1 MKTTLIYI
9 TIIAIILII
18 VYLFWRKKNK
28 EQVVVNK
35 PTTPNPSAGTTTN
48 PSAGTPSNTYQPSP
62 GGLPPSGYATATS
75 PASDPEIINILNYSA
90 SDIAFLTVRQRINA
104 LNKLGVY
111 TNQQAETAILQAA
124 QAGVLDKKQVSGA
137 WVVPGLLLQNSIVSF
152 NNDPKIIAA
161 LAGNSMYKPVL
172 K

>member
-1 MKTTLIYI
+1 MKTTLIYAA
-9 TIIAIILII
+9 IIIVILII
-18 VYLFWRKKNK
+18 IYFAWKTTKTST
-28 EQVVVNK
+28 QTQ
-35 PTTPNPSAGTTTN
+35 PTSGGTQTQPTSGGTQAPSTYTPT
-48 PSAGTPSNTYQPSP
+48 P
-62 GGLPPSGYATATS
+62 GGLPTAGYATAIS
-75 PASDPEIINILNYSA
+75 PASDPELINILNYSA
-90 SDIAFLTVRQRINA
+90 GDIAYLTVRQRINA

-124 QAGVLDKKQVSGA
+124 QAGVVDKKQVSGA

-161 LAGNSMYKPVL
+161 LANNTMYKPVL

>member
-1 MKTTLIYI
+1 MV
-9 TIIAIILII
+9 IIAIIIAII
-18 VYLFWRKKNK
+18 VYLFWKKRN
-28 EQVVVNK
+28 QITK
-35 PTTPNPSAGTTTN
+35 PATTTTTNPSAGTTTN

-62 GGLPPSGYATATS
+62 NGLPSSGYATATS
-75 PASDPEIINILNYSA
+75 PASDPEIINLLNYSA
-90 SDIAFLTVRQRINA
+90 SDIAFLTIRQRING
-104 LNKLGVY
+104 LNKLGIY
-111 TNQQAETAILQAA
+111 NNQEAETVTLQAA

-137 WVVPGLLLQNSIVSF
+137 WIVPGLLLQNSIVQF

>member
-9 TIIAIILII
+9 AIIAAILII
-18 VYLFWRKKNK
+18 FYFVWKKRNAAK
-28 EQVVVNK
+28 TSGATK
-35 PTTPNPSAGTTTN
+35 PTSGTQTPTGGGTQAPSTY
-48 PSAGTPSNTYQPSP
+48 TPTP
-62 GGLPPSGYATATS
+62 GGLPSAGYATATS
-75 PASDPEIINILNYSA
+75 PASDPELINILNYSA
-90 SDIAFLTVRQRINA
+90 GDIAYLTIRQRINA

-137 WVVPGLLLQNSIVSF
+137 WIVPGMLLQNSIVSF

-161 LAGNSMYKPVL
+161 LASNSMYKPVL